1 MLKKIKGLNIL
12 EHNNKNNSK
21 DMKFE
26 FFDVTADVGYRA
38 YGNSLSNAFENAA
51 IAMFEVITDTTTI
64 KHLIEKKI
72 ELEAEDKY
80 ALFYDWLSELLFYH
94 DAEYLVFSKFDVKI
108 YSDVTEDTEVYY
120 LVATAWGEEFDPIR
134 HERRSEVK
142 AVTYHMMDIDDE
154 NLNVTVQVI
163 LDI

>member
-1 MLKKIKGLNIL
+1 MD
-12 EHNNKNNSK
+12 NNTKNNSK
-21 DMKFE
+21 NIKFE

-64 KHLIEKKI
+64 KHSIEKKI

-94 DAEYLVFSKFDVKI
+94 DAEYLVFSKFNVKI
-108 YSDVTEDTEVYY
+108 YSNVTEDSEVYY